1 MARILEKKFLVDEQ
15 DKSVGVTLP
24 LRKGNNGYFEVSY
37 TTKDQ
42 IKSNIKS
49 LLLTQKGERLMQ
61 PTFGSDL
68 RRYLFEPISSNLDS
82 FIEDSIM
89 EAINTWMPYV
99 TVESIIYD
107 TSNDLKDMNRIDLEL
122 KYSLK
127 YSNSQTLEQLNIV
140 I

>member
-49 LLLTQKGERLMQ
+49 LLLTQKGERVMQ
-61 PTFGSDL
+61 PNFGSDL
-68 RRYLFEPISSNLDS
+68 RKRLFEPITQDLDS
-82 FIEDSIM
+82 IIEDNIT

-107 TSNDLKDMNRIDLEL
+107 VDNTLKDRNRIDLEL

-127 YSNSQTLEQLNIV
+127 YSNSQILEQLNIV

>member
-1 MARILEKKFLVDEQ
+1 MARVLEKKFLVDEQ

-49 LLLTQKGERLMQ
+49 LLLTQKGERVMQ
-61 PTFGSDL
+61 PNFGSDL
-68 RRYLFEPISSNLDS
+68 RKCLFEPITQNLDS
-82 FIEDSIM
+82 IIEDNIT

-107 TSNDLKDMNRIDLEL
+107 LDNTLKDRNRIDLEL

-127 YSNSQTLEQLNIV
+127 YSNSQILEQLNIV

>member
-1 MARILEKKFLVDEQ
+1 MARLLEKKFLVDEQ

-24 LRKGNNGYFEVSY
+24 LRRGNNGYFEVSY

-49 LLLTQKGERLMQ
+49 LLLTQKGERVMQ
-61 PTFGSDL
+61 PNFGSDL
-68 RRYLFEPISSNLDS
+68 RKCLFEPNTKNLDS
-82 FIEDSIM
+82 IIEDSIT

-99 TVESIIYD
+99 TIESILYD
-107 TSNDLKDMNRIDLEL
+107 VDNTLIDRNRIDLEL

-127 YSNSQTLEQLNIV
+127 YSNSQILEQLNIV

>member
-1 MARILEKKFLVDEQ
+1 MARVLEKKFLVDEQ

-68 RRYLFEPISSNLDS
+68 KRYLFEPISSNLDS
-82 FIEDSIM
+82 FIEDSIT

>member
-1 MARILEKKFLVDEQ
+1 MARVLEKKFLVDEQ

-24 LRKGNNGYFEVSY
+24 LRKGKNGYFEVSY
-37 TTKDQ
+37 TTKEQ

-49 LLLTQKGERLMQ
+49 LLLTQKGERVMQ
-61 PTFGSDL
+61 PNFGSDL
-68 RRYLFEPISSNLDS
+68 RKRLFEPITQDLDS
-82 FIEDSIM
+82 IIEDNIT

-107 TSNDLKDMNRIDLEL
+107 VDNTLKDRNRIDLEL

-127 YSNSQTLEQLNIV
+127 YSNSQILEQLNIV

>member
-1 MARILEKKFLVDEQ
+1 VARVLEKKFLVDEQ

-68 RRYLFEPISSNLDS
+68 KRYLFEPISSNLDS

>member
-1 MARILEKKFLVDEQ
+1 MARVLEKKFLVDEQ

-68 RRYLFEPISSNLDS
+68 KRYLFEPISSNLDS

>member
-1 MARILEKKFLVDEQ
+1 MARVLEKKFLVDEQ

-49 LLLTQKGERLMQ
+49 LLLTQKGERVMQ
-61 PTFGSDL
+61 PNFGSDL
-68 RRYLFEPISSNLDS
+68 RKCLFEPITANLD
-82 FIEDSIM
+82 FVIEDSIT

-99 TVESIIYD
+99 TIESIVYD
-107 TSNDLKDMNRIDLEL
+107 TDNTLKDRNRIDLEL

>member
-1 MARILEKKFLVDEQ
+1 VARILEKKFLVDEQ

-68 RRYLFEPISSNLDS
+68 KRYLFEPISSNLDS

-107 TSNDLKDMNRIDLEL
+107 TSNNLKDMNRIDLEL
-122 KYSLK
+122 KYSLIK
-127 YSNSQTLEQLNIV
+127 WH
-140 I
+140 

>member
-1 MARILEKKFLVDEQ
+1 MARVLEKKFLVDEQ

-24 LRKGNNGYFEVSY
+24 LRKANNGYFEVSY
-37 TTKDQ
+37 TTKEQ

-68 RRYLFEPISSNLDS
+68 KRYLFEPITSNLDS
-82 FIEDSIM
+82 LIEDSIM

>member
-1 MARILEKKFLVDEQ
+1 MARLLEKKLLVDEQ

-37 TTKDQ
+37 TTKEQ
-42 IKSNIKS
+42 IKSNIKA
-49 LLLTQKGERLMQ
+49 LLLTEKGERLMQ

-68 RRYLFEPISSNLDS
+68 RKCLFEPITSNLDS
-82 FIEDSIM
+82 IIEDSIT

-99 TVESIIYD
+99 TIESIIYD
-107 TSNDLKDMNRIDLEL
+107 TDNTLKDRNRIDLEL

-127 YSNSQTLEQLNIV
+127 YSNSQILEQLNIV

>member
-37 TTKDQ
+37 TTKEQ

-61 PTFGSDL
+61 PTFGSNL
-68 RRYLFEPISSNLDS
+68 QRALFEQNSNNLDA
-82 FIEDSIM
+82 FIEDTIM
-89 EAINTWMPYV
+89 EAIDTWMPYV
-99 TVESIIYD
+99 TIESIVYD
-107 TSNDLKDMNRIDLEL
+107 TDNTLKDRNRIDLEL

>member
-1 MARILEKKFLVDEQ
+1 
-15 DKSVGVTLP
+15 
-24 LRKGNNGYFEVSY
+24 VSY

>member
-1 MARILEKKFLVDEQ
+1 
-15 DKSVGVTLP
+15 
-24 LRKGNNGYFEVSY
+24 VSY

-49 LLLTQKGERLMQ
+49 LLLTQKGERVMQ
-61 PTFGSDL
+61 PNFGSDL
-68 RRYLFEPISSNLDS
+68 RKCLFEPITQTLDS
-82 FIEDSIM
+82 FIEDNIT

-99 TVESIIYD
+99 TVESIVYD
-107 TSNDLKDMNRIDLEL
+107 VDNTLKDRNRIDLEL

-127 YSNSQTLEQLNIV
+127 YSNSQILEQLNIV